1 MVFKYIESVS
11 CKRSVNPSGIFT
23 NLKFGSMVIW
33 TLYQIHKIPI
43 SHMNFLQGLS
53 TLHIECLVHISDN
66 LEFFLHS
73 CFWFP
78 LKVGGIPMLS
88 LARCFMGWML
98 STRLKLKERVVY
110 KIYYVNSLLIVKMML
125 NAHSFWVQCKKYRHT
140 LPITVIF

>member
-1 MVFKYIESVS
+1 
-11 CKRSVNPSGIFT
+11 
-23 NLKFGSMVIW
+23 
-33 TLYQIHKIPI
+33 
-43 SHMNFLQGLS
+43 MNFLQGLS

-98 STRLKLKERVVY
+98 FTRLKLKERHSGVQ
-110 KIYYVNSLLIVKMML
+110 NLLCEFPA
-125 NAHSFWVQCKKYRHT
+125 NC
-140 LPITVIF
+140 